1 MAEMME
7 LVDKDVKTT
16 IMSLLYTFK
25 KIGGN
30 KNMMK

>member
-16 IMSLLYTFK
+16 IMSLLYMFK